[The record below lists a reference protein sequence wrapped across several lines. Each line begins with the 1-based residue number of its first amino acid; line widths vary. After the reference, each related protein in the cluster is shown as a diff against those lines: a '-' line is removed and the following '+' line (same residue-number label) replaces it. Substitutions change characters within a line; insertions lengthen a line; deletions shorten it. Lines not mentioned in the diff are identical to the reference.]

1 MQPANPWKNNK
12 HVKPQDQTSMDRYES
27 LLRELP
33 DALNATTRDPGYLIA
48 TKKILLVLEMS
59 EGTRL
64 TVRNVM
70 ENPGMIR
77 KVHELLVEL
86 GWKQAISRGT
96 QVFVT
101 HQELTKSNL
110 YRLIDL
116 DSTSAGYANELV
128 NNILLDKQFAF
139 GTRLDGND
147 TRILPGDRSA
157 SNPFSL
163 LSANTVGGWRKA
175 IRDYDKTVTGNLIGH
190 LTVIGEDTMSCPL
203 DLKLIAAL
211 LDYIGW
217 PEMYY
222 TGEQIL
228 LSNPMGDY
236 QTLEVNYIDPE

>member
-1 MQPANPWKNNK
+1 MQPASPWKNNK
-12 HVKPQDQTSMDRYES
+12 HVKPQDNATADRYES

-33 DALNATTRDPGYLIA
+33 DALNATPRDPGYLIA
-48 TKKILLVLEMS
+48 TKKILLVLEIL

-64 TVRNVM
+64 SVRDVM
-70 ENPGMIR
+70 ENENLIR

-101 HQELTKSNL
+101 HQDLIKPSI
-110 YRLIDL
+110 YRLMDL
-116 DSTSAGYANELV
+116 DETVIGYAKEITD
-128 NNILLDKQFAF
+128 NILLDRRFSV
-139 GTRLDGND
+139 RVDGND
-147 TRILPGDRSA
+147 IRILPGDRSA

-163 LSANTVGGWRKA
+163 LSANVVSGWRKA
-175 IRDYDKTVTGNLIGH
+175 IREYDKTVTGNLIGH

-203 DLKLIAAL
+203 DLKLIFAL

-217 PEMYY
+217 PEMYL

>member
-12 HVKPQDQTSMDRYES
+12 HVKSQDSASVDRYES
-27 LLRELP
+27 LLQELP
-33 DALNATTRDPGYLIA
+33 DALNATPRDPGYLIA

-70 ENPGMIR
+70 ENPDMIR

-101 HQELTKSNL
+101 HQDLIKPSI

-116 DSTSAGYANELV
+116 DANGIGYANELL
-128 NNILLDKQFAF
+128 NNILLDRRFSA
-139 GTRLDGND
+139 RVDNND
-147 TRILPGDRSA
+147 IRILPGDRSA

-163 LSANTVGGWRKA
+163 LSSNVVSGWRKA
-175 IRDYDKTVTGNLIGH
+175 IRDYDKNVTGNLIGH
-190 LTVIGEDTMSCPL
+190 MTVVGEDNTNIPL
-203 DLKLIAAL
+203 DLKLVFAL
-211 LDYIGW
+211 LDFIGW
-217 PEMYY
+217 PEMYF

-228 LSNPMGDY
+228 LSNPIGDY
-236 QTLEVNYIDPE
+236 QTLEVNFIDPE